1 MILRRY
7 IIGEILKPAV
17 TIISLLI
24 AIFASYMAV
33 TYLADAVVGV
43 LSPKSV
49 LILIALKVGMALEV
63 LLPITFYLSVIIALG
78 RLYKDSE
85 MTALSAC
92 GVGLADVLKAVV
104 VLAVP
109 IAVLAGVAS
118 LVIRPAAYETI
129 YRLRAQAKAEF
140 DISRMEADR
149 FMEFDLA
156 SGKYAFFAEDI
167 DQQNHAALDVF
178 FRVKKKGEWQ
188 VIKAEKMQQAGSGP
202 NGQKVLVFK
211 NGTLLEYASDGTGGQ
226 VTRFEEALYPVQDQN
241 QSERYRRKA
250 ATSLYL
256 FRSDLL
262 EDIAEF
268 QWRLSTPL
276 STILLALL
284 GIPLSK
290 TNPRKGEY
298 AKLGLAIIYFAV
310 YYQMF
315 VIAKT
320 QVEKGGVP
328 PQIGIWWVPAIM
340 AAVVFTLLIRSGE
353 VFTRR

>member
-1 MILRRY
+1 LIVRRY

-63 LLPITFYLSVIIALG
+63 LLPITFFLSVIIALG

-92 GVGLADVLKAVV
+92 GVGLTDVLKAVV
-104 VLAVP
+104 LVAIPV
-109 IAVLAGVAS
+109 AVLAGVAS
-118 LVIRPAAYETI
+118 IVIRPAAYETI
-129 YRLRAQAKAEF
+129 YRLRDQAKAEF
-140 DISRMEADR
+140 DISRLEADR

-156 SGKYAFFAEDI
+156 TGKYAFFAESI
-167 DQQNHAALDVF
+167 DQKNHTAVDVF
-178 FRVKKKGEWQ
+178 FRVKQKGEWQ
-188 VIKAEKMQQAGSGP
+188 VIKAQEMHQADSGS
-202 NGQKVLVFK
+202 NAQKVFVFR
-211 NGTLLEYASDGTGGQ
+211 NGTMLEYASDGTGGQ
-226 VTRFEEALYPVQDQN
+226 VTRFAEALYPVQDPN
-241 QSERYRRKA
+241 QSDRYRRKA

-276 STILLALL
+276 STMLLALL
-284 GIPLSK
+284 GIPLSR

-298 AKLGLAIIYFAV
+298 AKLGLAVVYFAV
-310 YYQMF
+310 YYQLF

-328 PQIGIWWVPAIM
+328 PLIGIWWVPALLSL
-340 AAVVFTLLIRSGE
+340 VVLTLLIRTGE
-353 VFTRR
+353 VFNRR